1 MCNTFQK
8 ACKYINA
15 YNKIIHQIQTI
26 FIIFRPAKSI
36 NIDSSYEVVSL
47 IQNTPYN
54 VKLISHLYQ
63 H

>member
-8 ACKYINA
+8 ECKYINA

-36 NIDSSYEVVSL
+36 NIDSSYVSL
-47 IQNTPYN
+47 LVVY
-54 VKLISHLYQ
+54 VQ
-63 H
+63 HPTM

>member
-1 MCNTFQK
+1 M
-8 ACKYINA
+8 
-15 YNKIIHQIQTI
+15 IHQIQTI
-26 FIIFRPAKSI
+26 FIIFRAAKSI

-47 IQNTPYN
+47 IQYTPYN